1 MHSTSQPTFSS
12 NSSDSINI
20 LVNWEVN
27 YWSTRW
33 GVTPE
38 QLLRAVSEVGT
49 NVRIVQAHLAD
60 VSRSGPMRGETMQ

>member
-1 MHSTSQPTFSS
+1 MHSTSQPTFAN

-49 NVRIVQAHLAD
+49 NVRVVQAHLAD
-60 VSRSGPMRGETMQ
+60 QGRAQTMQ